1 MFFQQSYVSSRSVN
15 LPHTPSHS
23 LTSLEMIKV
32 HPSLLLLV
40 SRLTEMCAFAHG
52 SGNLCDAA
60 FIPLASQRLLS
71 SAFIIKA
78 NNDVI
83 NHTRPGMRLWM
94 ATIWYLERFKLG
106 QVCLHMLCKLTSMR
120 WCSHLCC
127 GLFWCLF
134 FYFFYLSLTLYLWKM
149 SPLLGAF
156 ICQAV
161 SKLHGPTMLI
171 VSWAEWVIGRQSDLQ
186 RQRQTSPALASWP
199 PLSARCTLEWA
210 TTLDLARGT
219 SNRAPGWTVT
229 WLKSEKRQFLRRRN

>member
-1 MFFQQSYVSSRSVN
+1 MLKVANYVVMFFQQSYVSSLSVN

-23 LTSLEMIKV
+23 LTSLQMIKV

-60 FIPLASQRLLS
+60 FIPLASQRLLG

-83 NHTRPGMRLWM
+83 NHTRPGMRLRM

-149 SPLLGAF
+149 SLLLGRVYLPGNIKITRTDYAH
-156 ICQAV
+156 CLLGWMSNWSSV
-161 SKLHGPTMLI
+161 G
-171 VSWAEWVIGRQSDLQ
+171 
-186 RQRQTSPALASWP
+186 LAA
-199 PLSARCTLEWA
+199 SAA
-210 TTLDLARGT
+210 
-219 SNRAPGWTVT
+219 N
-229 WLKSEKRQFLRRRN
+229 